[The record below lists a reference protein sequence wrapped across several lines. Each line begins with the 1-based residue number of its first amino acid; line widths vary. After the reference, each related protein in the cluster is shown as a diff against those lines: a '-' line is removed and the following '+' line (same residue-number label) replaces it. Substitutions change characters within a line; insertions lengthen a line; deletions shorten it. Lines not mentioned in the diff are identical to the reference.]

1 MSSSAGALGSPIQAH
16 AIPSTS
22 GYQAN
27 SPTEGTGRNN
37 VSRAKARKVAA
48 TGGGRAWTE
57 EEEVYLL
64 QTRLQKMPYKHIAS
78 HLKKTELACR
88 LHYHQLSHGSN
99 RRKRTGS
106 PTVDS
111 PIQSSSL
118 SAQQPTLQGCDGGAN
133 AGTTTSTTTTT
144 TSPLA
149 HSPTTQCTGSPTDA
163 EPASIKAG
171 SVSPQRYCKP
181 ILPKPTCYISSPTTS
196 HTRASPSSCCG
207 SPRLLPRI
215 NCNSHAPPIDKDRL
229 RRVYEAHRI
238 DFWRFIAD
246 EYGGGVD
253 PLLLEETWK
262 RGFAYTPPTPC
273 ISPDNR
279 TTSAVPTSAS
289 QPHPSRYTPNIQ
301 YPADSERDQRAFSS
315 INQPLTP
322 SQNAPIK
329 LAKLSTSNMTCA
341 PTTPPTAS
349 AALSTT
355 SMPSMAALLTENSDP
370 VKPKDI
376 YPSSAS
382 SASPPAPRR
391 VTSMKDIIMQD
402 VGS

>member
-1 MSSSAGALGSPIQAH
+1 MSSSAAVLGSPIQVH
-16 AIPSTS
+16 AVPSPS
-22 GYQAN
+22 EYQAN
-27 SPTEGTGRNN
+27 SPSEGIGRSV

-57 EEEVYLL
+57 EEESYLL

-106 PTVDS
+106 PTIDS
-111 PIQSSSL
+111 PIRSSPL
-118 SAQQPTLQGCDGGAN
+118 SAQQSVPRDYDSNTN
-133 AGTTTSTTTTT
+133 ASVT
-144 TSPLA
+144 TSPPT
-149 HSPTTQCTGSPTDA
+149 HSPATQSTGSPTDT
-163 EPASIKAG
+163 ESSHMKVG

-181 ILPKPTCYISSPTTS
+181 ILPKPTCYVSSPTTS
-196 HTRASPSSCCG
+196 HTRGSPSSCCG

-215 NCNSHAPPIDKDRL
+215 NCNSHPPPIDKDRL
-229 RRVYEAHRI
+229 RRVYEAHRV
-238 DFWRFIAD
+238 DFWKFIAD
-246 EYGGGVD
+246 EYGSGVD

-279 TTSAVPTSAS
+279 TVSAASASAS
-289 QPHPSRYTPNIQ
+289 QPTPSRHTPIIQ
-301 YPADSERDQRAFSS
+301 YPVDSERDQRAFSS

-329 LAKLSTSNMTCA
+329 LAKLSTSNMAGT
-341 PTTPPTAS
+341 PTTPSTVS
-349 AALSTT
+349 AASSTT

-370 VKPKDI
+370 VKPKDV
-376 YPSSAS
+376 YPHSTSST
-382 SASPPAPRR
+382 SPPALRR
-391 VTSMKDIIMQD
+391 MTSMKDIIMQD
-402 VGS
+402 TGT